1 MSGIL
6 FWLLIVAC
14 VVALVVLFFPFKFK
28 IEFEAGEH
36 GARAHF
42 FFFKK
47 NFWNVEKKW
56 GKEESVDG
64 NAEKSGTE
72 KSDGVKSKDSEDDEL
87 DDDCMPTFVATAP
100 TPKVEAK
107 SAPEPVK
114 PTEKPSSLGKNAEE
128 KPVSQPAAEPVKPV
142 AKSAAEL
149 AEKPSAEPAAEP
161 ETKPAAISV
170 TNTAADSVEKKS
182 IVSETKP
189 AEEKPADV
197 KPAKKEKPE
206 RHKLTEVEFW
216 TILLTPDLDA
226 RALRYVKRALA
237 ALLKLF
243 HLKFH
248 ECFVEGIRTDYK
260 TMGYGAAANGIIK
273 SFPVLCDWDLRMDW
287 CGDKQL
293 RAAGTLLGTVN
304 LCRLL
309 GLILVL
315 LYYAGIL
322 LFLFWR
328 RRAHVLKTGKLPE
341 LGFVRKKIIGWIV
354 EE

>member
-161 ETKPAAISV
+161 KRTCGNIGDEYSCG
-170 TNTAADSVEKKS
+170 
-182 IVSETKP
+182 
-189 AEEKPADV
+189 
-197 KPAKKEKPE
+197 
-206 RHKLTEVEFW
+206 
-216 TILLTPDLDA
+216 
-226 RALRYVKRALA
+226 LR
-237 ALLKLF
+237 
-243 HLKFH
+243 
-248 ECFVEGIRTDYK
+248 
-260 TMGYGAAANGIIK
+260 
-273 SFPVLCDWDLRMDW
+273 
-287 CGDKQL
+287 
-293 RAAGTLLGTVN
+293 
-304 LCRLL
+304 
-309 GLILVL
+309 
-315 LYYAGIL
+315 
-322 LFLFWR
+322 
-328 RRAHVLKTGKLPE
+328 
-341 LGFVRKKIIGWIV
+341 
-354 EE
+354 

>member
-36 GARAHF
+36 GAWAHF

-149 AEKPSAEPAAEP
+149 VEKPSAEPAAEP
-161 ETKPAAISV
+161 ETKPA
-170 TNTAADSVEKKS
+170 
-182 IVSETKP
+182 
-189 AEEKPADV
+189 EE

-206 RHKLTEVEFW
+206 KRKLTDEEFW

-309 GLILVL
+309 GLIFVL